1 MKKLMS
7 LVLAL
12 AMILSLAACG
22 GKTTGT
28 SPDSAGD
35 SQQETPATSDGAF
48 PEKQITIIMPW
59 SLGGGPDT
67 IARQVASYGEK
78 YLGVPV
84 IVENHTGGS
93 GTIAMNDA
101 LQAAES
107 LCRRGEH
114 NQVRYHRRPW
124 QRQLY
129 YDFRPVQVIG
139 HPR

>member
-12 AMILSLAACG
+12 AMILSLLPAAA
-22 GKTTGT
+22 KPRERHLTAQAIPSRKLPRLRTAL
-28 SPDSAGD
+28 SLK
-35 SQQETPATSDGAF
+35 SDHLL
-48 PEKQITIIMPW
+48 IMPW

-93 GTIAMNDA
+93 GTIAMNVH
-101 LQAAES
+101 
-107 LCRRGEH
+107 CRRRMT
-114 NQVRYHRRPW
+114 VIPW
-124 QRQLY
+124 WL
-129 YDFRPVQVIG
+129 PTAPCS
-139 HPR
+139 H

>member
-59 SLGGGPDT
+59 SLGGGPEKGTFMSGWDHG
-67 IARQVASYGEK
+67 RRCEGRGSYGK
-78 YLGVPV
+78 GR
-84 IVENHTGGS
+84 ENRCPH
-93 GTIAMNDA
+93 
-101 LQAAES
+101 E
-107 LCRRGEH
+107 
-114 NQVRYHRRPW
+114 
-124 QRQLY
+124 
-129 YDFRPVQVIG
+129 
-139 HPR
+139 

>member
-12 AMILSLAACG
+12 AMILSLA
-22 GKTTGT
+22 
-28 SPDSAGD
+28 
-35 SQQETPATSDGAF
+35 PAAAKPRERHLTAQAIPSRKLPRLRTALSLKSRSLLLCPGA
-48 PEKQITIIMPW
+48 
-59 SLGGGPDT
+59 LAGGPDT

-101 LQAAES
+101 LQAE
-107 LCRRGEH
+107 
-114 NQVRYHRRPW
+114 VTVIPW
-124 QRQLY
+124 WL
-129 YDFRPVQVIG
+129 PTAPCS
-139 HPR
+139 H

>member
-59 SLGGGPDT
+59 SLGGGDAGIHCT
-67 IARQVASYGEK
+67 SRSA
-78 YLGVPV
+78 
-84 IVENHTGGS
+84 
-93 GTIAMNDA
+93 GTN
-101 LQAAES
+101 AEA
-107 LCRRGEH
+107 G
-114 NQVRYHRRPW
+114 
-124 QRQLY
+124 
-129 YDFRPVQVIG
+129 
-139 HPR
+139 

>member
-48 PEKQITIIMPW
+48 PEKADHYYYALEPW
-59 SLGGGPDT
+59 
-67 IARQVASYGEK
+67 
-78 YLGVPV
+78 
-84 IVENHTGGS
+84 
-93 GTIAMNDA
+93 
-101 LQAAES
+101 
-107 LCRRGEH
+107 RRT
-114 NQVRYHRRPW
+114 RYHCPPGCLLW
-124 QRQLY
+124 
-129 YDFRPVQVIG
+129 
-139 HPR
+139 

>member
-67 IARQVASYGEK
+67 IARQVASYARDCGKPYRWFRNYRHERC
-78 YLGVPV
+78 
-84 IVENHTGGS
+84 IAGG
-93 GTIAMNDA
+93 G
-101 LQAAES
+101 
-107 LCRRGEH
+107 
-114 NQVRYHRRPW
+114 
-124 QRQLY
+124 
-129 YDFRPVQVIG
+129 
-139 HPR
+139 